1 MAGTAIVAGV
11 GPTIGEAVARR
22 LHDRGYDVGLF
33 ARSSEFIDDLAA
45 DLGDGALA
53 VPTDITEVEAV
64 RNGVETVREAYGPIE
79 VLVANATGGAGRPVD
94 RASADRLRSI
104 FDVRV
109 AGSLACV
116 QAAREDL
123 RETRGTVIFSGT
135 TFAEGAVSTQIEWGA
150 VGPAAQGLA
159 TSLSSALDR
168 VQVTYVRIG
177 SQVLPAEQATD
188 GAIPATEVAGLYLD
202 LIDRETVETT
212 VCEVS
217 ARE

>member
-11 GPTIGEAVARR
+11 GPTIGEAVART

-45 DLGDGALA
+45 DLGDSALA
-53 VPTDITEVEAV
+53 VPTDVTEVEAV
-64 RNGVETVREAYGPIE
+64 GDGVETVREAFGPIE
-79 VLVANATGGAGRPVD
+79 VLVLNATGGAGRPVD
-94 RASADRLRSI
+94 RASADRLRSL

-135 TFAEGAVSTQIEWGA
+135 TFAEGGVSTQVEWGA

-188 GAIPATEVAGLYLD
+188 GTIPATDVAGLYLD
-202 LIDRETVETT
+202 LIDRESVETT